1 MVAYPE
7 QGQRIARLT
16 PLADALAAVDALVK
30 PVDPHESGVGLA
42 MGRTLAANAVPA
54 GARPQAALA
63 LRDGWA
69 ILSEETADAGSY
81 APAPLSAIPPRVD
94 CGEPL
99 PPGTDAVAPLD
110 AVSVEGER
118 AEALMPIAPGDGV
131 LPAGGDAQP
140 GKPLRRAGQ
149 RLRSLDCVALT
160 AAGIAG
166 VIIREPHIRLVSAR
180 PAGSAV
186 DDVCYAWLADAIA
199 GDGGAV
205 IPDAIAEAN
214 PLEAALHHEGSDA
227 VIVLGGT
234 GSGSADVSVA
244 TLARAGR
251 LEFHGVSLSPG
262 ETTAFGF
269 IGARPV
275 LLIPDRIDAALAAWL
290 VIGRRWLARLSGR
303 SEQETPVTAALSR
316 KVVSALGMAE
326 VVPVMLDDDA
336 ATPLAS
342 GYLSLASLS
351 GADGWVLVPAESEGY
366 PAGTRVAVRPLR

>member
-1 MVAYPE
+1 
-7 QGQRIARLT
+7 
-16 PLADALAAVDALVK
+16 
-30 PVDPHESGVGLA
+30 
-42 MGRTLAANAVPA
+42 LAANAVSG

-69 ILSEETADAGSY
+69 IRSEETTDAGSY

-94 CGEPL
+94 CGEVLPL
-99 PPGTDAVAPLD
+99 GADAVALLD
-110 AVSVEGER
+110 AVTIDGAR
-118 AEALMPIAPGDGV
+118 AEALVPVAPGEGV
-131 LPAGGDAQP
+131 LLPGGDAEA

-180 PAGSAV
+180 PGGSAV

-199 GDGGAV
+199 GEGAAV
-205 IPDAIAEAN
+205 IPDAVADTS

-234 GSGSADVSVA
+234 GSGRADESVA
-244 TLARAGR
+244 TLAQAGR
-251 LEFHGVSLSPG
+251 LEFHGVGLSPG

-269 IGARPV
+269 VGARPV
-275 LLIPDRIDAALAAWL
+275 LLIPGRFDAALAAWL
-290 VIGRRWLARLSGR
+290 VIGRPWLARLSGR
-303 SEQETPVTAALSR
+303 SEAEAPVMAELSR

-326 VVPVMLDDDA
+326 VVPVKLNDGA

-342 GYLSLASLS
+342 GYLSLAALS
-351 GADGWVLVPAESEGY
+351 GADGWMLVPADSEGY
-366 PAGTRVAVRPLR
+366 QAGTRVAVRPLR